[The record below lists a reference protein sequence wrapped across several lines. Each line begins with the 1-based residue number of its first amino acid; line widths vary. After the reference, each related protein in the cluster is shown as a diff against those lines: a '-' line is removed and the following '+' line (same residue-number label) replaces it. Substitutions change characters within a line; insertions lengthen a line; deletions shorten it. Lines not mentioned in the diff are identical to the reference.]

1 MSPPFP
7 SWSVL
12 DGDASRDAAAY
23 ADQRPPLRCLRLA
36 TKSRHAW
43 GFDALGDNVQAG
55 FDAESLVWCLD
66 LEARIADA
74 PKLSSFSLRGGES
87 SSGERLF
94 PFVHAVD
101 KNIVVFTSD
110 LPQAPCS
117 AYIIYDTIG
126 KVLSMIP
133 CEPSCCEVSRTTR
146 LLIARRHPGYN
157 DQSYAL
163 VLMAKMPKF
172 AGEDDAKFAG
182 GDDAKSKGKMPEF
195 AEEDVLTGDEED
207 VLTGEDVFLG
217 KAKKVE
223 FAGGEDDGDND
234 INWQDVLL
242 LWPSSSSSPW
252 ELTKTANLPN
262 QWLDDESSFVADL
275 TFSFEGH
282 GFWADLLCGVLFCSC
297 DDLLSDKVDGVDFS
311 FINLPMGYQA
321 DVRYTGQVAAPE
333 VYRTMGNAG
342 GSIRFISI
350 DGFLEYINPGDR
362 YVTLWRLLLKSNTWV
377 KEYEISLKELW
388 NQQEFCNAN
397 LPMSM
402 TPMYPI
408 LSSLEEHIIYFML
421 GEFNQDRD
429 GIAFPVGAYYL
440 LQVDMSCGRIVSS
453 APLPSACSLAP
464 VVGGSDFISYLP
476 HDTLYDRDVLSSVVS
491 QSMSGCYQFGPA
503 TGLVITL
510 LPNSGSLE
518 PFNS

>member
-1 MSPPFP
+1 MERDCFP
-7 SWSVL
+7 SSTPSTRTLWFSHL
-12 DGDASRDAAAY
+12 T
-23 ADQRPPLRCLRLA
+23 CL
-36 TKSRHAW
+36 
-43 GFDALGDNVQAG
+43 
-55 FDAESLVWCLD
+55 
-66 LEARIADA
+66 
-74 PKLSSFSLRGGES
+74 KLL
-87 SSGERLF
+87 
-94 PFVHAVD
+94 
-101 KNIVVFTSD
+101 
-110 LPQAPCS
+110 

-182 GDDAKSKGKMPEF
+182 GDDAKGKGKMPEF

-297 DDLLSDKVDGVDFS
+297 DDLLCLVEG
-311 FINLPMGYQA
+311 IC
-321 DVRYTGQVAAPE
+321 RYSVAAFAKRE
-333 VYRTMGNAG
+333 SRG
-342 GSIRFISI
+342 GDGLRERYDKRAHRFF
-350 DGFLEYINPGDR
+350 FLFS
-362 YVTLWRLLLKSNTWV
+362 LL
-377 KEYEISLKELW
+377 I
-388 NQQEFCNAN
+388 
-397 LPMSM
+397 
-402 TPMYPI
+402 
-408 LSSLEEHIIYFML
+408 
-421 GEFNQDRD
+421 G
-429 GIAFPVGAYYL
+429 
-440 LQVDMSCGRIVSS
+440 
-453 APLPSACSLAP
+453 
-464 VVGGSDFISYLP
+464 LP
-476 HDTLYDRDVLSSVVS
+476 H
-491 QSMSGCYQFGPA
+491 
-503 TGLVITL
+503 
-510 LPNSGSLE
+510 
-518 PFNS
+518 